1 MFFMLEGVFA
11 AAETATPNRR
21 GLCSRFSGFM
31 GGLCKG
37 FTRIFTTK
45 KDTHVG
51 VLTAGQT
58 PVAAMEYLVEKDK
71 YYFKPRSNIFSRKI
85 TIRVVRLGLK
95 PGHETDMVTKLM
107 QDFFKK
113 LSENIFI
120 CF

>member
-11 AAETATPNRR
+11 AAETATPTRR
-21 GLCSRFSGFM
+21 GLYSRFCGFM
-31 GGLCKG
+31 GGLC
-37 FTRIFTTK
+37 TTK

-58 PVAAMEYLVEKDK
+58 PVAAMEYLVEEDK
-71 YYFKPRSNIFSRKI
+71 YYLPRWLNPILRRKI

-120 CF
+120 RF